1 MVNDTKGD
9 LPEWRQVKTRGRYNL
24 KSRSTCINNHEWT
37 PENTGIRPGTQG
49 RYCRHCKRDQ
59 NTARRTGSGDHN
71 QGKKLT
77 LKSQCIYGHK
87 YTPENTIITKT
98 GRNCAECART
108 RSRVNKAR
116 RRKGLATLKM
126 SQIMEAEG
134 VSAVYEYARIKG
146 LERPDV
152 EDLVKKDSLAYLKL
166 SLEASKASD
175 EINFQVDRTWEKAKK
190 LPLCYGKEGEW
201 TDYPKTQAPS
211 TVTAALMCA
220 GCDIFEQCAKF
231 AELTKPTVGVWAG
244 EVWIIDPKA
253 PNGSK
258 GVKRDK

>member
-1 MVNDTKGD
+1 MANNTKSD
-9 LPEWRQVKTRGRYNL
+9 LPEWRQVKTRGRAGL
-24 KSRSTCINNHEWT
+24 KTRLDCVNGHPWT

-49 RYCRHCKRDQ
+49 RYCKQCKRNQ
-59 NTARRTGSGDHN
+59 NTARRTGPGDYN
-71 QGKKLT
+71 KGKKLT
-77 LKSQCIYGHK
+77 VKSHCRYGHE
-87 YTPENTIITKT
+87 YTPDNIVMSKT
-98 GRNCAECART
+98 GRGCRECGRT

-116 RRKGLATLKM
+116 RRQGLQTLKM
-126 SQIMEAEG
+126 SEIMELQG

-175 EINFQVDRTWEKAKK
+175 EINFQVDRTWENSKR

-201 TDYPKTQAPS
+201 SDYPKTQAP
-211 TVTAALMCA
+211 TIVAAALMCA
-220 GCDIFEQCAKF
+220 GCDIFDQCDKF
-231 AELTKPTVGVWAG
+231 AKLTKPIVGVWAG
-244 EVWIIDPKA
+244 DVWIVDPKA
-253 PNGSK
+253 PNGTK

>member
-1 MVNDTKGD
+1 MSNEIRGD
-9 LPEWRQVKTRGRYNL
+9 LPEWRQVTNSRRPDL
-24 KSRSTCINNHEWT
+24 KNRATCTNNHPWT
-37 PENTGIRPGTQG
+37 PENTGLRPGNNG

-59 NTARRTGSGDHN
+59 NRARRTGPGDHN
-71 QGKKLT
+71 KGKKLT
-77 LKSQCIYGHK
+77 VKSHCKYGHE
-87 YTPENTIITKT
+87 YTLDNTITTKS
-98 GRNCAECART
+98 GRECRECART
-108 RSRVNKAR
+108 RSRVNQAR
-116 RRKGLATLKM
+116 RRAGLTALKM
-126 SQIMEAEG
+126 SAIMEEQG

-175 EINFQVDRTWEKAKK
+175 EINFQVDRTWENSKR
-190 LPLCYGKEGEW
+190 LPLCYGKEAQW
-201 TDYPKTQAPS
+201 SDYPKTQAP
-211 TVTAALMCA
+211 TIVAAALMCA
-220 GCDIFEQCAKF
+220 GCDIFEQCARF

-244 EVWIIDPKA
+244 DVWIVDPKA

>member
-1 MVNDTKGD
+1 MGNEMRSD
-9 LPEWRQVKTRGRYNL
+9 LPEWRQVKNRGRPGL
-24 KSRSTCINNHEWT
+24 KERPTCLNGHLWT
-37 PENTGIRPGTQG
+37 PENTGLRPGSDG

-59 NTARRTGSGDHN
+59 NAARRSGPQDHN
-71 QGKKLT
+71 KGKKLT
-77 LKSQCIYGHK
+77 PKSQCIYGHK
-87 YTPENTIITKT
+87 YTPENTLATKT

-116 RRKGLATLKM
+116 RRAGLATLKM
-126 SQIMEAEG
+126 SAIMEAEG

-175 EINFQVDRTWEKAKK
+175 EINFQVDRVWENSKK
-190 LPLCYGKEGEW
+190 LPLCYGKEAEW
-201 TDYPKTQAPS
+201 TDYPKTQAP
-211 TVTAALMCA
+211 TVVAAALMCD

-231 AELTKPTVGVWAG
+231 AELTKPTVGVWGG
-244 EVWIIDPKA
+244 EVWIVDPKA